1 MPVKG
6 KQKGNSYEILVS
18 RQLSK
23 FLTEGNRDDLFW
35 RSSNSG
41 GRQTVR
47 AKKGIDTHNQAG
59 DICNTHPD
67 GELFMEVFVLECKH
81 YRDINLWSLFTET
94 KGNTIMGWWDVHLE
108 KSKEVKKHP
117 ILIIRQNHK
126 PDLFICSKK
135 LAIPIA
141 KQCKIKPILIKNYL
155 KEDMYIYKFESILNL
170 ELKKFN
176 RMLKGMNK

>member
-47 AKKGIDTHNQAG
+47 ARKGIDTHNQAG

-67 GELFMEVFVLECKH
+67 GEVFMEVFVLECKH
-81 YRDINLWSLFTET
+81 YKDVNLWCLFTET
-94 KGNTIMGWWDVHLE
+94 KGNTVMGWWDVHLE
-108 KSKEVKKHP
+108 KAKEVKKLP

-126 PDLFICSKK
+126 PDLFISSKRSATK
-135 LAIPIA
+135 LA
-141 KQCKIKPILIKNYL
+141 KCCKIEPKMIVNYA
-155 KEDMYIYKFESILNL
+155 KENMYIYKFEDVLNSDAKQFNLML
-170 ELKKFN
+170 EEMRK
-176 RMLKGMNK
+176 